1 MKRFFTV
8 LTTFIII
15 ITMIIAVIVVMAFIM
30 IYLADRRKKEEK
42 VLPVFSS
49 LEESA
54 LENSQIM
61 IEIENLNT
69 SNFKDFFSDMKV
81 LLIYAY
87 VNPVYADKFSM
98 IYMYDNIDNFK
109 KYYLNKLKRL
119 GYTSEVNKYLYEPIK
134 INSVIVYSNLE
145 ELKSR
150 YSNKQ
155 LNKCRNSTFY
165 CVKIE

>member
-30 IYLADRRKKEEK
+30 IYLADRRKKEET
-42 VLPVFSS
+42 LSVFSS
-49 LEESA
+49 LEEKVA
-54 LENSQIM
+54 DYSQIM

-155 LNKCRNSTFY
+155 LNNCRNSTFY

>member
-30 IYLADRRKKEEK
+30 IYLADRRKKEET
-42 VLPVFSS
+42 LSVFSS
-49 LEESA
+49 LEEKT
-54 LENSQIM
+54 EDYSQIM
-61 IEIENLNT
+61 IEMENLNT
-69 SNFKDFFSDMKV
+69 NNFKDYFSDMKV

-87 VNPVYADKFSM
+87 VNPVYEDKFSM
-98 IYMYDNIDNFK
+98 IYMFDNIDNFK

-155 LNKCRNSTFY
+155 LNNCRNSTFY